1 MKCPR
6 CVQKIHRGAVECPH
20 CGFFMSMADDLF
32 GRYDVRLSKLS
43 DVAGV
48 LRYRER
54 KEVRAILDE
63 FEQRFPGCFFAVYFG
78 AQEDLPCVRQF
89 GLWLLNRGVF
99 EDTKEKRGNG
109 GCVLLTVD
117 VAAKVAGFSYG
128 YFLEAYLDEEATF
141 SALSVAHPYLLQG
154 DYPMAVDEMVKSIT
168 KTLKKHAKQ
177 VAKDEESYLLK
188 VKGPQPETVEVIDEK
203 GGAKDAKEEDE
214 KEEQAKEEEANAE
227 EVEGSEEKEPKKAE
241 EAEKEVVEAFPVNQ
255 FPLNEK
261 KESVERG

>member
-188 VKGPQPETVEVIDEK
+188 VKGP
-203 GGAKDAKEEDE
+203 
-214 KEEQAKEEEANAE
+214 
-227 EVEGSEEKEPKKAE
+227 AE

-261 KESVERG
+261 KESVEKNEKGKEEVES